1 MKRILIVD
9 DHAVV
14 REGLKRFLD
23 ETPDLR
29 IAGEAGSMGEALAM
43 VRDQDWDLVLLDIVL
58 PDQNGL
64 EGVKRIKR
72 VKPDLPVLVFSNF
85 TENEFALTSL
95 EAGASGFVGKDSSP
109 EQLRTAIRT
118 AISGRRY
125 VGPVLAERLL
135 TGVAPQQPRRL
146 PHEQLSA
153 REMEILLRIS
163 KGQSLTDIGKQ
174 LHLSVKTISTYRSR
188 ILQKMGMETNAELTR
203 YVVLHKLD
211 Q

>member
-23 ETPDLR
+23 ATPDLR

-43 VRDQDWDLVLLDIVL
+43 VRDQEWDLVLLDIVL

-95 EAGASGFVGKDSSP
+95 EAGAAGFVGKDSSP

-118 AISGRRY
+118 AIGGRRY

-135 TGVAPQQPRRL
+135 TGVAPQPRRL

-163 KGQSLTDIGKQ
+163 KGQSLTEIGRQ

-188 ILQKMGMETNAELTR
+188 VLQKTGMKTNAELTR

>member
-43 VRDQDWDLVLLDIVL
+43 VRDQEWDLVLLDIVL

-95 EAGASGFVGKDSSP
+95 EAGAAGFVGKDSSP